1 MQLSFV
7 AEARA
12 RLSSK
17 SNESLESEFVL
28 ALDAFLGFHLEDAG
42 RVICVQYFV
51 PVTLI
56 VRSYQLWNSGKCD
69 TSLALPRP

>member
-28 ALDAFLGFHLEDAG
+28 ALDAFFGFHLEDAG
-42 RVICVQYFV
+42 RVICV
-51 PVTLI
+51 
-56 VRSYQLWNSGKCD
+56 
-69 TSLALPRP
+69 